1 MSETIRKVA
10 ILAAVGV
17 AFGIAMSALQS
28 YFPDS
33 VFASFA
39 SSISGVVSYLG
50 SYLKQGR
57 ELVNLFF
64 YNPADVT
71 IALTVF
77 VALKPI
83 LYSIRFA
90 LNVVTWIKDV

>member
-1 MSETIRKVA
+1 MSETIRKVS
-10 ILAAVGV
+10 ILAAVAIAFGV
-17 AFGIAMSALQS
+17 AMAALQS
-28 YFPDS
+28 YIPDS
-33 VFASFA
+33 IFSSF
-39 SSISGVVSYLG
+39 SFSVSGVVNYLG
-50 SYLKQGR
+50 GFLKQGR

-77 VALKPI
+77 VALKPV

>member
-10 ILAAVGV
+10 ILAAVAIAFGV
-17 AFGIAMSALQS
+17 AMAALQS

-33 VFASFA
+33 IFSSFA
-39 SSISGVVSYLG
+39 SSIAGVVAYLG
-50 SYLKQGR
+50 NYLKQGR

-71 IALTVF
+71 IAMTVF

>member
-10 ILAAVGV
+10 ILAAVGI
-17 AFGIAMSALQS
+17 AFGVAMAALQS

-33 VFASFA
+33 IFSSFA
-39 SSISGVVSYLG
+39 SRIAGVVNYLG

-64 YNPADVT
+64 YDPLDVSV
-71 IALTVF
+71 ALLVF
-77 VALKPI
+77 IALKPI

-90 LNVVTWIKDV
+90 LSVVTWIKDV